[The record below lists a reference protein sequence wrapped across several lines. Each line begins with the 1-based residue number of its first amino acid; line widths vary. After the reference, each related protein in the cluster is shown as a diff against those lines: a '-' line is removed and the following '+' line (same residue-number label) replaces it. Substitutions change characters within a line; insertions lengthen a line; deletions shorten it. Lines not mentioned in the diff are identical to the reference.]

1 MRALLLA
8 LAAALTMGAAAASAA
23 TPDPAKPLDLSAPTG
38 VDLPDMGSPAETI
51 LSKQDEAQLG
61 AMVYKEMRDENAVID
76 DPEVAEYL
84 QSLGTRLAAQSADG
98 ARGFHYNAVKDD
110 AINAFAVP
118 GGYIFINSGLIL
130 ASNTESELAG
140 VMGHETAHVT
150 QHHIARFL
158 RKQSQQSLINAAAML
173 GAILLAAMSHGSGSG
188 AEGGIAA
195 AQGMAVQQ
203 QINFTRDNEEEADRV
218 GIGYMAGAGF
228 DPKGMGDFF
237 ETLSRRYSLGT
248 SWIPP
253 MLLDHPVTT
262 DRIAEA
268 RARAAQMPPSHYK
281 DSLSYQ
287 MIKERVRVLMS
298 KGDVDIEKQYEGR
311 LAQGERTLGVRYG
324 QALALIADHR
334 PIEAAKILY
343 DLTQEHP
350 DLTLL
355 YSALGEAESKAGH
368 QNDALSTFK
377 RSMALF
383 PRNVPLTV
391 RYAQA
396 LMAAGNPT
404 EAHRVLLDLF
414 NNVEPT
420 PEQIRLTALAADAAN
435 DKGDAYYYMAQYQI
449 ANGELMLAVQQ
460 YQLALQS
467 ANLSTVQ
474 RQRIRAAL
482 DELRD
487 FLRTTKLRRVSDNG
501 P

>member
-1 MRALLLA
+1 MRAIIIA
-8 LAAALTMGAAAASAA
+8 LATALTMATVASAA
-23 TPDPAKPLDLSAPTG
+23 DPPATPLDLSAPSG
-38 VDLPDMGSPAETI
+38 SELPDMGSPAETI
-51 LSKQDEAQLG
+51 LSKRDEAQLG
-61 AMVYKEMRDENAVID
+61 AMVAKELRDQNAVIE
-76 DPEVAEYL
+76 DPEITAYL
-84 QSLGTRLAAQSADG
+84 QSVGTRLAAQSVDG
-98 ARGFHYNAVKDD
+98 ARDFHYQAVKDP

-130 ASNTESELAG
+130 ASTTESELAG
-140 VMGHETAHVT
+140 VMAHETAHVT

-158 RKQSQQSLINAAAML
+158 RRQQQQSLVNAAAML
-173 GAILLAAMSHGSGSG
+173 GAILLGAMAGGQA
-188 AEGGIAA
+188 AEGGIMA

-203 QINFTRDNEEEADRV
+203 QINFTRDNEAEADRV

-228 DPKGMGDFF
+228 EPKGMGDFF
-237 ETLSRRYSLGT
+237 ETLSRRYSLST

-268 RARAAQMPPSHYK
+268 RARAAQMPPVHAK

-287 MIKERVRVLMS
+287 LIKERVRVLMS
-298 KGDVDIEKQYEGR
+298 SGDVDMVKQYETRVATGDHSV
-311 LAQGERTLGVRYG
+311 GTRYG
-324 QALALIADHR
+324 QALALMADRR
-334 PIEAAKILY
+334 PIEAAKILHE
-343 DLTQEHP
+343 LTQEHQ

-396 LMAAGNPT
+396 LMAAGNPE

-414 NNVEPT
+414 NNEVPT
-420 PEQIRLTALAADAAN
+420 PDQIRLTAQAASAAG
-435 DKGDAYYYMAQYQI
+435 DLGDAYSYMGEYQI
-449 ANGELMLAVQQ
+449 ANGDLMLAVQQ
-460 YQLALQS
+460 FQLALAS
-467 ANLSTVQ
+467 PNLTDVQ
-474 RQRIRAAL
+474 RQRIRARL
-482 DELRD
+482 DELREY
-487 FLRTTKLRRVSDNG
+487 LRTTKMRRASNTG